1 MECINTLRYKQNM
14 SFISSVVLAIVVIC
28 FGVQCNANNDHQQS
42 RILQTTTPAPAP
54 SSLRDEL
61 LYDPGSFCKPQNII
75 DANPTYTSTA
85 MQCGN
90 YCNPTVDKWYF
101 TGFMLLGEDGTICRC
116 LVDSSIIN
124 TDLQLTPDSTPPEGG
139 EGWSAYIGYTERS
152 EVDMQTSTFFALNV
166 RVDDP
171 FDHFDVYCFRQ
182 TGEDEEVDVE
192 ATGSKD
198 DGNNLAG
205 TADDEEEDCIEQS
218 PIFGTS
224 KSSKRSS
231 KSGKQYWSIKM
242 SLNVDTMM
250 DEFNMK
256 PKSSK
261 RHCKSSKSSKV
272 QGKTGKLV
280 HGKSYK
286 ENDTASG
293 HTFSNA
299 LQRASLSNGGDR
311 RLLNMIYVTLA
322 SVVTCWIM
330 IM

>member
-1 MECINTLRYKQNM
+1 MM
-14 SFISSVVLAIVVIC
+14 FIITYTTILAIVVIC
-28 FGVQCNANNDHQQS
+28 FVGIRCDAKTNTNQQQ
-42 RILQTTTPAPAP
+42 RILQTTTTPAPTL

-75 DANPTYTSTA
+75 DANPTYTTTA
-85 MQCGN
+85 IQCGN
-90 YCNPTVDKWYF
+90 YCNPTTDKWYF

-124 TDLQLTPDSTPPEGG
+124 TDLQLTPESTAPEGG

-152 EVDMQTSTFFALNV
+152 EVDTQTSTFFALNV

-182 TGEDEEVDVE
+182 TEEDKEVDEEEDEMT
-192 ATGSKD
+192 TGSKD
-198 DGNNLAG
+198 DGNSVAAG
-205 TADDEEEDCIEQS
+205 TADDEDCIEQS

-224 KSSKRSS
+224 KSSKRSN

-256 PKSSK
+256 PKTSK

-272 QGKTGKLV
+272 QGKTGKV
-280 HGKSYK
+280 VYGKSYK
-286 ENDTASG
+286 ENDGASD

-299 LQRASLSNGGDR
+299 LERASLSNNGVVT
-311 RLLNMIYVTLA
+311 RLKNTTIHVTSLA
-322 SVVTCWIM
+322 SIVTCWIM
-330 IM
+330 L